1 MTKVAIIG
9 NLGLDVVAGADER
22 PGGAVWY
29 CSHALRTLAPELD
42 VTLVCRCA
50 AEDAAAVV
58 PRLEAE
64 VGFPIVWQPAET
76 TIRFSFH
83 YEGDRRIMSIDALAD
98 PWTTADIE
106 GWAGDAIAGAD
117 WVIVG
122 ALNRG
127 DFPLATTAALSAR
140 GHRLIVDAQG
150 LVRRAAVGPLVS
162 DGSVDRAI
170 FEHITALKLNDEEA
184 IQLCGGTD
192 AEALASLGVPEV
204 ILTLGSQG
212 AVILSNG
219 EATHVPAVPIDGP
232 VDPTGAGDMFLM
244 AYGVARLRG
253 DEPRV
258 AGLAASR
265 FVSTIIAR

>member
-1 MTKVAIIG
+1 MTRVAIVG
-9 NLGLDVVAGADER
+9 NLALDVVEGAPER

-42 VTLVCRCA
+42 VTLVCRCGPD
-50 AEDAAAVV
+50 DAPAILPA
-58 PRLEAE
+58 LEAL
-64 VGFPIVWQPAET
+64 GFPVVWRPAER

-83 YEGDRRIMSIDALAD
+83 YEGDERIMRIDTLAD
-98 PWTTADIE
+98 TWTTADIDS
-106 GWAGDAIAGAD
+106 WVGDAIAGAD
-117 WVIVG
+117 WVVVG

-127 DFPLATTAALSAR
+127 DFPLDTMTSLAAR

-150 LVRRAAVGPLVS
+150 LVRRAQVGPLVV
-162 DGSVDRAI
+162 DGDLDRAI
-170 FEHITALKLNDEEA
+170 FGQLTALKLNDEEA
-184 IQLCGGTD
+184 IQLCGDT
-192 AEALASLGVPEV
+192 APEALAALGVPEV

-212 AVILSNG
+212 AVIRSAG
-219 EATHVPAVPIDGP
+219 ETTRVPAVPIDGP

-253 DEPRV
+253 DDPHT
-258 AGLAASR
+258 AGLVASR

>member
-1 MTKVAIIG
+1 MMRVAIVG
-9 NLGLDVVAGADER
+9 NLALDAVAGTPER

-29 CSHALRTLAPELD
+29 CGHALRTLAPELD

-50 AEDAAAVV
+50 ADDAPAIL
-58 PRLEAE
+58 PSLEAL
-64 VGFPIVWQPAET
+64 GFPVVWRPAES

-83 YEGDRRIMSIDALAD
+83 YEGDERIMRIEALAD
-98 PWTTADIE
+98 TWTPDDVS
-106 GWAGDAIAGAD
+106 GWAGSAIAGAD
-117 WVIVG
+117 WVVVG

-127 DFPLATTAALSAR
+127 DFPLETMAALAAR

-150 LVRRAAVGPLVS
+150 LVRRARVGPLLV
-162 DGSVDRAI
+162 DGDVDRAI
-170 FEHITALKLNDEEA
+170 FRQLTALKLNDEEA
-184 IQLCGGTD
+184 VQLCGGTD
-192 AEALASLGVPEV
+192 PEALASLGVPEV

-212 AVILSNG
+212 AVILSG
-219 EATHVPAVPIDGP
+219 DETTRVPAVPIDGP

-244 AYGVARLRG
+244 AYGLARLRG
-253 DEPRV
+253 EDPAT

>member
-1 MTKVAIIG
+1 MTKVAIVG
-9 NLGLDVVAGADER
+9 NLGLDVVAGAPER

-29 CSHALRTLAPELD
+29 CSHALRMLAPELD

-50 AEDAAAVV
+50 AADADAVL
-58 PRLEAE
+58 PRLEEE

-83 YEGDRRIMSIDALAD
+83 YEGDQRIMSIDALAD
-98 PWTTADIE
+98 PWTTADVE

-117 WVIVG
+117 WVVVG

-127 DFPLATTAALSAR
+127 DFPLETMAALSAR

-162 DGSVDRAI
+162 DGRVDRAI
-170 FEHITALKLNDEEA
+170 FHHLTALKLNDEEA
-184 IQLCGGTD
+184 LQLCGGID
-192 AEALASLGVPEV
+192 PDSLSSLGIPEV

-212 AVILSNG
+212 AVILSDG
-219 EATHVPAVPIDGP
+219 KATRVPAVPVDGP

-253 DEPRV
+253 EEPHA